1 MDETLDPN
9 EYNEQEVKKV
19 IEIALM
25 CTQSPANLRP
35 SMSEVVVMLLS
46 DRSTESRTPSRPTII
61 SMDKSKAFDASMT
74 TGSSASTATNTFSDF
89 TGR

>member
-1 MDETLDPN
+1 MDETLDAN

-19 IEIALM
+19 VEIALM

-61 SMDKSKAFDASMT
+61 SMDQSKLLDSSVT
-74 TGSSASTATNTFSDF
+74 TGSSASAATNTYSDF